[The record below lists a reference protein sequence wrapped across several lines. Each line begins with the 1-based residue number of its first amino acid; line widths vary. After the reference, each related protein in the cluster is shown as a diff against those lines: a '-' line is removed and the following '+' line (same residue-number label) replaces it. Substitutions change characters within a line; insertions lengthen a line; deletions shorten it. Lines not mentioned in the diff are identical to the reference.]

1 MEITLIKSSSYRLLN
16 QSIDQITK
24 DVMNKTV
31 FSLNEVSIQE
41 VIDDASYFGLFDER
55 RAIIVKD
62 VKLFGGK
69 FAYEEESNAL
79 LKFLQSVKDDTIF
92 VFICDDIKKTKDLTK
107 NVIGLGAKVIDISN
121 IDDAKFNELIAHY
134 TEEEGILLDDKAR
147 DMIKKNVLSNIDIA
161 IQEIDKIRLVDQHI
175 TVDLV
180 NQYGSSEDDDE
191 TFAFSNAVIAKDFKS
206 AFSILEILLKQGVE
220 VNALVGILASSFSNM
235 FMVKEAVN
243 HGMDDETI
251 AKTLGY
257 SGTGRVYVMK
267 KNARIYTLEQLKD
280 ILLALSTLDIKIKT
294 GANPVYGLKEFL
306 LDL

>member
-1 MEITLIKSSSYRLLN
+1 MEVTIIKSSSYRLLN
-16 QSIDQITK
+16 
-24 DVMNKTV
+24 KTIEEICKEV
-31 FSLNEVSIQE
+31 TSRTTFSLNEVSIND

-69 FAYEEESNAL
+69 FAYEEESRAL
-79 LKFLQSVKDDTIF
+79 LQFLQNVKDDTIF
-92 VFICDDIKKTKDLTK
+92 IFVCDDIKKTKDLTK
-107 NVIGLGAKVIDISN
+107 KVIDLGAKVIDISS
-121 IDDAKFNELIAHY
+121 IDDVKFNELVAHY
-134 TEEEGILLDDKAR
+134 TEEEGVLLDEKAR
-147 DMIKKNVLSNIDIA
+147 DAIKKNVLSNIDMA
-161 IQEIDKIRLVDQHI
+161 IQEIDKISLVDKHI

-180 NQYGSSEDDDE
+180 TKYGSHEDDDE

-206 AFSILEILLKQGVE
+206 AFDLVDVLIKQGIE

-235 FMVKEAVN
+235 YMVKDALS

-267 KNARIYTLEQLKD
+267 KNSRIYTLDQLKD
-280 ILLALSTLDIKIKT
+280 ILLSLSELDKKIKT

>member
-206 AFSILEILLKQGVE
+206 AFSILDILLKQGVE

-280 ILLALSTLDIKIKT
+280 ILLALSALDIKIKT